1 MSEREVTIR
10 TAVVTYFPMFI
21 AVLSLVTSIY
31 NGYLNGKFVD
41 IIQRNFGRTEYLRT
55 CKEIIDAYFQVK
67 FRAGLVERKLR
78 ARPREWSNGASGGAD
93 RRRQRGRASSRRL
106 EHTWPICGTSPRGS
120 NIPGFRG
127 SSTKPC
133 ATQQDIT
140 RRAQQT
146 VRAGRPAFL
155 RHEQRLR
162 ENCPAVKNATTVRA
176 RSGRRTKGRRG

>member
-67 FRAGLVERKLR
+67 FRAGLVSE
-78 ARPREWSNGASGGAD
+78 SSD
-93 RRRQRGRASSRRL
+93 R
-106 EHTWPICGTSPRGS
+106 
-120 NIPGFRG
+120 
-127 SSTKPC
+127 
-133 ATQQDIT
+133 D
-140 RRAQQT
+140 
-146 VRAGRPAFL
+146 RAGRVTSAAAAQIDAAGAASKFAALGTYLANLRDEPTRQQYTQLSWDLDKVVREAAKVSPVELNKLFEPAD
-155 RHEQRLR
+155 RLFSDM
-162 ENCPAVKNATTVRA
+162 NNDCVKTAQQ
-176 RSGRRTKGRRG
+176 